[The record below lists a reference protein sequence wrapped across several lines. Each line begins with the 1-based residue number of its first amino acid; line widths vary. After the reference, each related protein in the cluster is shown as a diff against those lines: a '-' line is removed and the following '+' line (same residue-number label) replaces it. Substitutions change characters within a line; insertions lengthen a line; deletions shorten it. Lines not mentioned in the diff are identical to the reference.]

1 MFNLKKIE
9 PKFPKMN
16 SNQIQRKSTYSD
28 INNEAFINM
37 DINIS
42 ETEVESLDLSK
53 FKTIENDKLIKND
66 FVKKIPEKMN
76 QKKNK
81 TYKYKLFNDN
91 YSTTTNCSDYKGIK
105 KVTFSTVEIIRVAKF
120 KKYNASNNFSN
131 ENIKRNILEVK
142 NSKIKDD
149 IPCSIF

>member
-9 PKFPKMN
+9 PKFSNMN
-16 SNQIQRKSTYSD
+16 SNQIQRKFTYSD
-28 INNEAFINM
+28 NNNEAFVNM

-53 FKTIENDKLIKND
+53 FKTIENNKLIKND
-66 FVKKIPEKMN
+66 FVKKIPEKMK

-105 KVTFSTVEIIRVAKF
+105 KVTFSTVEIIRVAKY

>member
-16 SNQIQRKSTYSD
+16 SNQILRKSTYSD

-42 ETEVESLDLSK
+42 ETEVESLDFSK
-53 FKTIENDKLIKND
+53 FKTIENNKLIKND
-66 FVKKIPEKMN
+66 FVKKIPEKMK

-105 KVTFSTVEIIRVAKF
+105 KVTFSTVEIIRVAKY

-131 ENIKRNILEVK
+131 ENIKKNILEVK

>member
-9 PKFPKMN
+9 PKFPNIN
-16 SNQIQRKSTYSD
+16 SNQIQRKFTYSD
-28 INNEAFINM
+28 NNNEAFVNM

-66 FVKKIPEKMN
+66 FVKKIPEKMK
-76 QKKNK
+76 QRQNK

>member
-9 PKFPKMN
+9 PKFSNMN
-16 SNQIQRKSTYSD
+16 SNQIQRKFTYSD
-28 INNEAFINM
+28 NNNEAFVNM

-53 FKTIENDKLIKND
+53 FKTIENNKLIKND
-66 FVKKIPEKMN
+66 FVKKIPEKMK

-105 KVTFSTVEIIRVAKF
+105 KVTFSTVEIIRVAKY
-120 KKYNASNNFSN
+120 KKYNASNNFLN

>member
-9 PKFPKMN
+9 PKFSNMN
-16 SNQIQRKSTYSD
+16 SNQIQRKFTYSD
-28 INNEAFINM
+28 NNNEAFVNM

-53 FKTIENDKLIKND
+53 FKTIENNKLIKND
-66 FVKKIPEKMN
+66 FVKKIPEKMK

-105 KVTFSTVEIIRVAKF
+105 KVTFSTVEIIRVAKY

-131 ENIKRNILEVK
+131 ENIKKNILEVK

>member
-16 SNQIQRKSTYSD
+16 SNQIQRKFTYSD
-28 INNEAFINM
+28 NINEAFVNM

-53 FKTIENDKLIKND
+53 FKTIENNKLIKND

>member
-16 SNQIQRKSTYSD
+16 SNQIQRKSTYFD
-28 INNEAFINM
+28 NNNEAFINM

-42 ETEVESLDLSK
+42 ETEVESLDVSK
-53 FKTIENDKLIKND
+53 FKTIENNKLIKND
-66 FVKKIPEKMN
+66 FVKKIPEKMK

-81 TYKYKLFNDN
+81 SYKYKLFNDN

-105 KVTFSTVEIIRVAKF
+105 KVTFSTVEIIRVAKY

>member
-53 FKTIENDKLIKND
+53 FKTIENNKLIKND

-105 KVTFSTVEIIRVAKF
+105 KVTFSTVEIIRVAKY
-120 KKYNASNNFSN
+120 KKYNASNNFLN